1 MHAIAIM
8 ITSSRLPGFYTQN
21 LAERLQ
27 TVIQQSGLTP
37 EEAASLSNVAGL
49 SLEGADHM
57 IENVIGLYGLPF
69 GIATNFRVN
78 HKEVLVPMVIEE
90 PSVVAG
96 SSLAA
101 RLVRESGGFVT
112 SSDEPVMIAQ
122 LQVLDLANPYAAR
135 LALLAHKQHILDFA
149 KATDPVIVNLG
160 GGPRDIEVRLI
171 ENSPL
176 GQPQLVLHL
185 LYDCRDA
192 MGANTV
198 NTAAEALRPM
208 IEEITGG
215 RVNLRILS
223 NLADHRLARSACTI
237 PTTALAFDDF
247 DGEFVRDRIIEAYA
261 FAASDPYRAATH
273 NKGIMNGVDAVVIAT
288 GNDWRA
294 IEAGAHAYAARSGR
308 YTSLSQWGKDSQG
321 NLVGTLEMP
330 MAVGIVG
337 GATKVHPTAQVAL
350 KIMGVQSA
358 RELAEVIVSVGLAQ
372 NFAAIRALATEGIQR
387 GHMSL
392 HARQLAMAAGASG
405 GEIEKIAAQ
414 MVNEKQVRLDRA
426 QALVEEIKAYLPK
439 Q

>member
-1 MHAIAIM
+1 MP
-8 ITSSRLPGFYTQN
+8 SFYNKT

-27 TVIQQSGLTP
+27 SVVEQTGLTP
-37 EEAASLSNVAGL
+37 DEAAALSDAGL

-57 IENVIGLYGLPF
+57 IENVVGVYGLPF

-78 HKEVLVPMVIEE
+78 NKEVLVPMVIEE

-96 SSLAA
+96 ASLAA
-101 RLVRESGGFVT
+101 RLVREGGGFVA
-112 SSDEPVMIAQ
+112 SSDDPIMIAQ
-122 LQVLDLANPYAAR
+122 MQILDLANPYAAR
-135 LALLAHKQHILDFA
+135 LALLNQKQRILEFA
-149 KATDPVIVNLG
+149 NTTDPVIIKLG
-160 GGPRDIEVRLI
+160 GGARDIEVRVI
-171 ENSPL
+171 EDSPV
-176 GQPQLVLHL
+176 GVMLVLHV

-208 IEEITGG
+208 VEEITGG

-223 NLADHRLARSACTI
+223 NLADHRLARSTCTI
-237 PTTALAFDDF
+237 PTSALAFDQF

-261 FAASDPYRAATH
+261 FAAADPYRATTH

-294 IEAGAHAYAARSGR
+294 IEAGAHAYAARSGQ
-308 YTSLSQWGKDSQG
+308 YTSLSQWGTDAKG

-337 GATKVHPTAQVAL
+337 GATKVHPTAKVAL
-350 KIMGVQSA
+350 KIMNIQSA

-387 GHMSL
+387 GHMNL

-405 GEIEKIAAQ
+405 DEIEQIAAQ
-414 MVNEKQVRLDRA
+414 LVREKQVRLDRA
-426 QALVEEIKAYLPK
+426 QALVEEIKSYIPK
-439 Q
+439 DRSYD